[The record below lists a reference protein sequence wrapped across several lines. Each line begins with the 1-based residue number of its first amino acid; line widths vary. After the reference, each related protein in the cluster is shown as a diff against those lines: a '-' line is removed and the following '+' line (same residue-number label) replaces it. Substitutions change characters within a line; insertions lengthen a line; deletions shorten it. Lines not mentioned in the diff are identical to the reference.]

1 MEKTKSI
8 LQKNL
13 FPPELIDKVE
23 IKSGRTWGSLRIQK
37 ISGIYV
43 IKKRWLGGL
52 LSHVRT
58 KESYTHVKKSG
69 IYVIK

>member
-1 MEKTKSI
+1 M

-23 IKSGRTWGSLRIQK
+23 IKSGRTWGGLCIQK

-58 KESYTHVKKSG
+58 KESHTHAKKSG